1 MTDQRKRK
9 QELNMLIAKR
19 EDYLRKLRI
28 EVVLVESELYTLKSE
43 YNGNGIEEI
52 K

>member
-1 MTDQRKRK
+1 MTDQQKRK

-43 YNGNGIEEI
+43 YNDTITNEE